1 MSGAED
7 EKERKLPSQRVKKIL
22 RAAMGDGNTIGIS
35 GSASELVTD
44 VCTEFVQLIALAAL
58 DRSDRPKQYVDSS
71 GVVRAL
77 IDLGF
82 PEIADALPDQSR
94 YTEDMQPR

>member
-7 EKERKLPSQRVKKIL
+7 EKERKLPSQRVKRIL
-22 RAAMGDGNTIGIS
+22 RTEMGEGNMMGIG

-44 VCTEFVQLIALAAL
+44 VGTEFVQMIALAAL
-58 DRSDRPKQYVDSS
+58 DRSDHPKRYVNSS
-71 GVVRAL
+71 GIVRAL

-82 PEIADALPDQSR
+82 PEIAEALPDLSV